1 MSGYAWLGRLA
12 CPAQDWPPAHAG
24 KRCIFLN
31 VRSLISLSFLI
42 QSYSSIQN
50 QRKTTRN
57 SLVFGW
63 SAFSYLR
70 PHLSRVWAAPGFASA
85 VIARQPFYG
94 YPAVLLLNLLP
105 LHYLLVRLLPL
116 MHYIL
121 PLNYL
126 LLSRSCCNHKVAH
139 RGPWAMQCLRG
150 GRSLHH
156 NLHGNIYVHCAVNH
170 CIKMGIEIS

>member
-1 MSGYAWLGRLA
+1 MSCLAQPPIKGWKKLQSTTTGGVWRVRLA
-12 CPAQDWPPAHAG
+12 GKISLSSSRLANGPCG

-31 VRSLISLSFLI
+31 VRSLICLSFLI
-42 QSYSSIQN
+42 QSYSSSQN

-70 PHLSRVWAAPGFASA
+70 PHLSGVGAAPGFASA
-85 VIARQPFYG
+85 EIARQPFYG
-94 YPAVLLLNLLP
+94 SPAVLLLNLLP
-105 LHYLLVRLLPL
+105 LHYLLVQPLPP
-116 MHYIL
+116 MHYTL

-139 RGPWAMQCLRG
+139 
-150 GRSLHH
+150 
-156 NLHGNIYVHCAVNH
+156 
-170 CIKMGIEIS
+170 

>member
-1 MSGYAWLGRLA
+1 MREKVHFPQCQVSDMFEFSYSI
-12 CPAQDWPPAHAG
+12 
-24 KRCIFLN
+24 IFLC
-31 VRSLISLSFLI
+31 S
-42 QSYSSIQN
+42 QN

-94 YPAVLLLNLLP
+94 SPVVLLLNLLP
-105 LHYLLVRLLPL
+105 LHYLLVQLLPL

-126 LLSRSCCNHKVAH
+126 LLPRSCCSHKVAH
-139 RGPWAMQCLRG
+139 RGPWAMQCSVLE
-150 GRSLHH
+150 
-156 NLHGNIYVHCAVNH
+156 VADH
-170 CIKMGIEIS
+170 CIKICTEIFLYILAVGESLHQNGQRIILR